1 MMAIRRYILEITTVG
16 PVHIGNGMRYGK
28 KDYYANGN
36 KIAVLDTRKFASR
49 LNVQQMGRYCEFLK
63 DTNNKFDLQGFLK
76 NNPDLA
82 KIADGSVA
90 YRIDSPLATARRGSI
105 QYHDVWEFV
114 KDPYGNP
121 YIPGSSIKGMLR
133 TAILLNILLDGKEYR
148 ALLHGALDKRRGA
161 DKVIMRKTLWKEQ
174 PDPCNQGVVNDI
186 LKYLSVADSSSL
198 STDDLVFVKKYDLFS
213 KNDPADH
220 KLNMRN
226 LTLYE
231 GNELDV
237 YRECL
242 RPGTNIS
249 VEIAID
255 ERIDSYLNAPV
266 LDGKGLCEVL
276 QRQFD
281 FYSSHFLSHFEQG
294 EEESS
299 VNDSSGDVQCRYVIQ
314 SGPLTGMRCR
324 NHAVDGTGYCNK
336 HANVA
341 SAGRSANDA
350 ICYLGG
356 GVDFMSKTVVAALF
370 SSEKER
376 VEAISR
382 ILFSQFPTRIDRS
395 FYPGLFDRVR
405 CADFSPETMKAKRN
419 RKTGKLNKAKDDHR
433 HWRDSE
439 LGVSPHTMKWGI
451 IGKRRYPMGKC
462 AICIREA

>member
-148 ALLHGALDKRRGA
+148 ALLDGALDKRRGA

>member
-1 MMAIRRYILEITTVG
+1 MAIRRYILEITTVG

-148 ALLHGALDKRRGA
+148 ALLDGALDKRRGA

>member
-1 MMAIRRYILEITTVG
+1 MAIRRYILEITTVG

-148 ALLHGALDKRRGA
+148 ALLDGALDKRRGA

-299 VNDSSGDVQCRYVIQ
+299 VNNSSGDVQCRYVIQ

>member
-1 MMAIRRYILEITTVG
+1 
-16 PVHIGNGMRYGK
+16 
-28 KDYYANGN
+28 
-36 KIAVLDTRKFASR
+36 
-49 LNVQQMGRYCEFLK
+49 
-63 DTNNKFDLQGFLK
+63 
-76 NNPDLA
+76 
-82 KIADGSVA
+82 
-90 YRIDSPLATARRGSI
+90 
-105 QYHDVWEFV
+105 
-114 KDPYGNP
+114 
-121 YIPGSSIKGMLR
+121 MLR

-148 ALLHGALDKRRGA
+148 ALLDGALDKRRGA

-266 LDGKGLCEVL
+266 LDDKGLCEVL

-281 FYSSHFLSHFEQG
+281 FYSSRFLSHFEQG
-294 EEESS
+294 QEESS
-299 VNDSSGDVQCRYVIQ
+299 VNDSSGDIQCRYVIQ
-314 SGPLTGMRCR
+314 SGPLAGMRCR
-324 NHAVDGTGYCNK
+324 NHAVEGTGYCNK
-336 HANVA
+336 HMNEA

-356 GVDFMSKTVVAALF
+356 GVDFMSKTVVSALF
-370 SSEKER
+370 GSEEES
-376 VEAISR
+376 VAAISR
-382 ILFSQFPTRIDRS
+382 ILFDQFPTRIDRS
-395 FYPGLFDRVR
+395 IYSGLPDRVSR
-405 CADFSPETMKAKRN
+405 AGFDSKPMKAIYN
-419 RKTGKLNKAKDDHR
+419 RKTERLSKGKVDHR

-462 AICIREA
+462 TICIREA

>member
-63 DTNNKFDLQGFLK
+63 DANNKFDLQGFLK

-148 ALLHGALDKRRGA
+148 ALLDGELDKRRGA
-161 DKVIMRKTLWKEQ
+161 DKAIMRKTLWKEQ

-266 LDGKGLCEVL
+266 LDDKGLCEVL

-281 FYSSHFLSHFEQG
+281 FYSSRFLSHFEQG
-294 EEESS
+294 QEESS
-299 VNDSSGDVQCRYVIQ
+299 VNDSSGDIQCRYVIQ
-314 SGPLTGMRCR
+314 SGPLAGMRCR
-324 NHAVDGTGYCNK
+324 NHAVEGTGYCNK
-336 HANVA
+336 HMNEA

-356 GVDFMSKTVVAALF
+356 GVDFMSKTVVSALF
-370 SSEKER
+370 GSEEES
-376 VEAISR
+376 VAAISR
-382 ILFSQFPTRIDRS
+382 ILFDQFPTRIDRS
-395 FYPGLFDRVR
+395 IYSGLPDRVSR
-405 CADFSPETMKAKRN
+405 AGFDSKPMKAIYN
-419 RKTGKLNKAKDDHR
+419 RKTERLSKGKVDHR

-462 AICIREA
+462 TICIREA

>member
-82 KIADGSVA
+82 KIADESVA

-148 ALLHGALDKRRGA
+148 ALLDGALDKRRGA
-161 DKVIMRKTLWKEQ
+161 DKVIMKKTLWKEQ

-255 ERIDSYLNAPV
+255 ECIDSYLNAPV
-266 LDGKGLCEVL
+266 LDDKGLCEVL

-281 FYSSHFLSHFEQG
+281 FYSSRFLSHFEQG
-294 EEESS
+294 QEESS
-299 VNDSSGDVQCRYVIQ
+299 VNDSSGDIQCRYVIQ
-314 SGPLTGMRCR
+314 SGPLAGMRCR
-324 NHAVDGTGYCNK
+324 NHAVEGTGYCNK
-336 HANVA
+336 HMNEA

-356 GVDFMSKTVVAALF
+356 GVDFMSKTVVSALF
-370 SSEKER
+370 GSEEES
-376 VEAISR
+376 VAAISR
-382 ILFSQFPTRIDRS
+382 ILFDQFPTRIDRS
-395 FYPGLFDRVR
+395 IYSGLPDRVSR
-405 CADFSPETMKAKRN
+405 AGFDSKPMKAIYS
-419 RKTGKLNKAKDDHR
+419 RKTERLSKGKVDHR

>member
-1 MMAIRRYILEITTVG
+1 MAIRRYILEITTVG

-148 ALLHGALDKRRGA
+148 ALLDGALDKRRGA

-382 ILFSQFPTRIDRS
+382 ILFNQFPTRIDRS

>member
-63 DTNNKFDLQGFLK
+63 DANNKFDLQGFLK

-148 ALLHGALDKRRGA
+148 ALLDGALDKRRGA

-266 LDGKGLCEVL
+266 LDDKGLCEVL

-281 FYSSHFLSHFEQG
+281 FYSSRFLSHFEQG
-294 EEESS
+294 QEESS
-299 VNDSSGDVQCRYVIQ
+299 VNDSSGDIQCRYVIQ
-314 SGPLTGMRCR
+314 SGPLAGMRCR
-324 NHAVDGTGYCNK
+324 NHAVEGTGYCNK
-336 HANVA
+336 HMNEA

-356 GVDFMSKTVVAALF
+356 GVDFMSKTVVSALF
-370 SSEKER
+370 GSEEES
-376 VEAISR
+376 VAAISR
-382 ILFSQFPTRIDRS
+382 ILFDQFPTRIDRS
-395 FYPGLFDRVR
+395 IYSGLPDRVSR
-405 CADFSPETMKAKRN
+405 AGFDSKPMKAIYN
-419 RKTGKLNKAKDDHR
+419 RKTERLSKGKVDHR

-462 AICIREA
+462 TICIREA

>member
-1 MMAIRRYILEITTVG
+1 MAIRRYILEITTVG

-148 ALLHGALDKRRGA
+148 ALLDGALDKRRGA

-266 LDGKGLCEVL
+266 LDDKGLCEVL

-281 FYSSHFLSHFEQG
+281 FYSSRFLSHFEQG
-294 EEESS
+294 QEESS
-299 VNDSSGDVQCRYVIQ
+299 VNDSSGDIQCRYVIQ
-314 SGPLTGMRCR
+314 SGPLAGMRCR
-324 NHAVDGTGYCNK
+324 NHAVEGTGYCN
-336 HANVA
+336 N
-341 SAGRSANDA
+341 
-350 ICYLGG
+350 I
-356 GVDFMSKTVVAALF
+356 
-370 SSEKER
+370 
-376 VEAISR
+376 
-382 ILFSQFPTRIDRS
+382 
-395 FYPGLFDRVR
+395 
-405 CADFSPETMKAKRN
+405 
-419 RKTGKLNKAKDDHR
+419 
-433 HWRDSE
+433 
-439 LGVSPHTMKWGI
+439 
-451 IGKRRYPMGKC
+451 
-462 AICIREA
+462 